1 MNLRGKRI
9 TAHAL
14 LMLAPNLSTRRWFSL
29 ACVKNLKL
37 FCEYFLPHG
46 FDQTQVSI
54 DTVELPVLLLQL
66 LKLSAFCSDQGHYGA
81 NG

>member
-14 LMLAPNLSTRRWFSL
+14 LILAPNLSTRRWFAL

-37 FCEYFLPHG
+37 FCEYFLLHG
-46 FDQTQVSI
+46 FDQIQVSI
-54 DTVELPVLLLQL
+54 DTVELPVLHLQL
-66 LKLSAFCSDQGHYGA
+66 LKLSDLCSGQGHYGV

>member
-1 MNLRGKRI
+1 MNFWGKRI

-14 LMLAPNLSTRRWFSL
+14 WILAPNRSTRRWFAL
-29 ACVKNLKL
+29 ACVKNLK
-37 FCEYFLPHG
+37 FFGEYFLLHR

-54 DTVELPVLLLQL
+54 DTLALPVLHLQL
-66 LKLSAFCSDQGHYGA
+66 LKLSDLCSGQGHYGA